1 MKEREP
7 IDISEMDKKRW
18 EGHHSIC
25 QTLRDI
31 YHMTDNEDLRLKC
44 RVAMAMTK
52 AMNKK
57 LKSYKAMEVS
67 DGNRS

>member
-1 MKEREP
+1 MIKKREP
-7 IDISEMDKKRW
+7 IRESEMDITRW

-31 YHMTDNEDLRLKC
+31 YHLTDNSELKMEC

-52 AMNKK
+52 AMHER
-57 LKSYKAMEVS
+57 LKYYKNLAETK
-67 DGNRS
+67 NET